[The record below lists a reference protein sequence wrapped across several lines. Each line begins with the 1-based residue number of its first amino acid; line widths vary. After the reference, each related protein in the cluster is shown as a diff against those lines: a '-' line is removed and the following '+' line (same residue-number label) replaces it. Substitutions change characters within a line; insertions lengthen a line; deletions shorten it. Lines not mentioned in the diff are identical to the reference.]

1 MVLHYIEKQQTGST
15 MINNNNK
22 NKLYDPDFW
31 GINNQA
37 IEKVK
42 KIFSNLKKR
51 FKKCFETRKT
61 NLFKYA
67 YIYIIGL
74 INLEKNKTM
83 LNISRLVKN
92 ASSEYENIQYF
103 ISDSPWD
110 GNKIF
115 DKITKEVANNSR
127 GSKGVLT
134 LDDTGIKKYGNHSIG
149 VGRQYLGREGK
160 VDNGQVTVC
169 LGYYNN
175 NTWKMIDGELYIPK
189 DWFYNKTRKELTE
202 KWLLPSNRAFL
213 TKYEIAFDLIN
224 RSIKRGLDFDM
235 LVCDTWYG
243 RNSDFRYFLNDKKI
257 KYIADIPINTKI
269 LSELSPDINSIE
281 YDSYEHKLEGK
292 QYLLFED
299 NLNVRMIRAFIKMND
314 FESGKFSL
322 RSTERGELI
331 CKCYRKRVKTVATSN
346 GKIMSEWFLIIGFPD
361 GTYRFSLSNCDN
373 KISLKELALY
383 HCYRYFIERVFQD
396 SKSNLGLVD
405 LEARKYRS
413 FMHHLSLVA
422 LCLYLMSLIKELFY
436 KEHHPD
442 DSLKELFQVS
452 SLPIISISCICDLF
466 RIFYPLKLLTI
477 EGIIKIIVDKLVRR
491 LKAMSS
497 KYRKQIRVLKY
508 SEI

>member
-1 MVLHYIEKQQTGST
+1 MKD
-15 MINNNNK
+15 NNK

-31 GINNQA
+31 GINNEA

-42 KIFSNLKKR
+42 NIFNNLKRR
-51 FKKCFETRKT
+51 FKECFWTKKK
-61 NLFKYA
+61 NWFKYA
-67 YIYIIGL
+67 YIYMVGL
-74 INLEKNKTM
+74 INIQKNKTM
-83 LNISRLVKN
+83 LNISRLVMN
-92 ASSEYENIQYF
+92 ASSEYETIQYF
-103 ISDSPWD
+103 ISESPWESE
-110 GNKIF
+110 KIF
-115 DKITKEVANNSR
+115 EKITKEVENNSR

-169 LGYYNN
+169 LGYYSN
-175 NTWKMIDGELYIPK
+175 NTWKMIDGELYMPEN
-189 DWFYNKTRKELTE
+189 WFGNNTRKELTE
-202 KWLLPSNRAFL
+202 KWLLPNNRTFL
-213 TKYEIAFDLIN
+213 TKYEIAFELIN
-224 RSIKRGLDFDM
+224 RAIERGLDFEI

-243 RNSDFRYFLNDKKI
+243 RSSDFRYLLNDKKI

-281 YDSYEHKLEGK
+281 YDSYEYKLEGK

-299 NLNVRMIRAFIKMND
+299 NLNARMIRAFIKIND
-314 FESGKFSL
+314 FESGKFSI

-346 GKIMSEWFLIIGFPD
+346 GKIMSEWFLIIELPD
-361 GTYRFSLSNCDN
+361 GTYRFSLSNCDE
-373 KISLKELALY
+373 KLSLKELAEY

-396 SKSNLGLVD
+396 SKSSLGLAD

-442 DSLKELFQVS
+442 DSLKEFFKVS
-452 SLPIISISCICDLF
+452 SLPIISIPCICDLF
-466 RIFYPLKLLTI
+466 RILYPLKVFTL
-477 EGIIKIIVDKLVRR
+477 EGIIRIIVDKLVRR

-497 KYRKQIRVLKY
+497 KHRKQIRVSQY